1 MLEEI
6 KVMFPEDYKKI
17 IRNLEAKKES
27 NPPHE

>member
-17 IRNLEAKKES
+17 VRNLEMKKES
-27 NPPHE
+27 NKST

>member
-17 IRNLEAKKES
+17 VRNLEMEKES
-27 NPPHE
+27 NKST